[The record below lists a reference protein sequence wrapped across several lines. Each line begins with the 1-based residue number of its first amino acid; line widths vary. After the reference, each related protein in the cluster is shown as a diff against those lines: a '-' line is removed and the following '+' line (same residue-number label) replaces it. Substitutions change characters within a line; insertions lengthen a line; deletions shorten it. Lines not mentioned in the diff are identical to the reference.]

1 MNPVSCNPNTPDDDG
16 KYSPDWVAAARGGD
30 AYYGGEKG
38 AIKIHHSDGWITY
51 YVHLGQ
57 TDLLP
62 TSTTSPTP
70 VNEGDHLGH
79 PSCQGN
85 TSGIHLHFAVNYNG
99 QFQSVNGTN
108 LGGWTVVE
116 SLYHYNGTMTC
127 PDGRVKTAS
136 SARYE
141 SSKIVDDCQ
150 PSAGSA
156 LSVVLIID
164 STGSMAV
171 EFALL
176 CPVLV
181 VLLMGIVSYGS
192 WLWLAQS
199 MQGIASE
206 AARASIA
213 GVSDAEREALAR
225 AEVAVH
231 TPGLFQVAPSDV
243 VVEVDTDAT

>member
-1 MNPVSCNPNTPDDDG
+1 MLHHSG
-16 KYSPDWVAAARGGD
+16 ELAALSAAALMLLYVLMHRR
-30 AYYGGEKG
+30 A
-38 AIKIHHSDGWITY
+38 AIAEMRRRRRMRRHHAPRPGRIALWR
-51 YVHLGQ
+51 
-57 TDLLP
+57 
-62 TSTTSPTP
+62 
-70 VNEGDHLGH
+70 
-79 PSCQGN
+79 
-85 TSGIHLHFAVNYNG
+85 A
-99 QFQSVNGTN
+99 
-108 LGGWTVVE
+108 WT
-116 SLYHYNGTMTC
+116 
-127 PDGRVKTAS
+127 
-136 SARYE
+136 
-141 SSKIVDDCQ
+141 
-150 PSAGSA
+150 
-156 LSVVLIID
+156 D

-243 VVEVDTDAT
+243 VVEVDTDATQLTVRLSYDSTRHPLMHAATLLPRPPQTVQAVAVVRTGGY